1 MTNINYDFIESL
13 EGFETRGYVPDPK
26 GSNSGVTIGS
36 GVDLGARNIDDLN
49 KLNLPEELV
58 NKLEP
63 YLGKQKT
70 DAKKY
75 LNKNPLNLSDEE
87 ARLVSRAVQSDMANS
102 LARKWKEKTG
112 QDFSELS
119 ENKATVVAS
128 VAFQYGDLASKTPN
142 FWEQVTSNNWE
153 AALANLRDFEDK
165 YPTRRNKEAD
175 FLSPTLPIRR
185 PIESRQEG
193 GPVEAGKPYLVG
205 EAGPEIIIPEQSGT
219 VIPNNQLPSP
229 FNAAFDFAAFAD
241 QYAQLFPAEP
251 ETAPVVEKPK
261 MKYIKF
267 DDPKVPRFAVPE
279 NLSKEDMQNYMKSP
293 FVEQEMFN
301 KGYLY
306 KYGLDPVRY
315 DDPTDLDDW
324 NFTAGAK
331 SGFDNLKAIGS
342 GVLYTMAD
350 LFDNEDAKEKFSKMV
365 EQYNLDSGVHMFKE
379 GEEGQVDLRI
389 TTIEDMLQ
397 DENKLGAFLDWASFN
412 MGVGAATMLPLI
424 GAGVVGGGVGVA
436 IGAPTLFTIGTS
448 QIGLGGLSFLLGSY
462 AMGVGEATNA
472 QLERSGDSNA
482 AISIAAAIPYAASE
496 FAFGASS
503 QIVSAFAKRGGLTG
517 VKSQMKDLVKTK
529 FNKVVTDPSIIKE
542 VSKGVAKGFAGEA
555 TAEGLQ
561 EIITS
566 SAAEIGAGASLQD
579 LYSTPDFWKQVG
591 EAAAAGGVA
600 GFGIG
605 AVPGA
610 INYAKQSRSKVEG
623 AFGIGKMN
631 PTETETIKK
640 TGATVGDT
648 VTIEGAYQADN
659 PEFETDGN
667 PPEFTIL
674 GETVNL
680 DGSKNIVLRNN
691 TTNTIQLLNEKDAS
705 KVIKVEENQVDKQDK
720 DVEPEY
726 LEPENIPSE
735 ARLKRIV
742 KELKRRGYN
751 STEVIRNALEA
762 DKLKSKEDWKRRRKE
777 IVEEQQNE
785 YRLEAIAGIG
795 YSKPAFV
802 KPYDD
807 AMNKGA
813 IESGETTMDALLE
826 KDWIN
831 WSNITLDRAVNNGDP
846 NVITPKQQ
854 EQLTKLGYYNGKNG
868 RDLIETHRRDFTPV
882 KDNPNINRGR
892 QRIQEIIDQG
902 IPYEPMTVS
911 TRTLVESRRVPPLN
925 QRNDQEFENLTQQQ
939 KLADFETAKVDE
951 EIQSLRL
958 QKRNLDTK
966 DPTYK
971 QNIRDINIQIND
983 LQTQKEARV
992 LQASSAL
999 GRIDAIVD
1007 ILNRLDIQ
1015 GIRFNPKQMLRAALK
1030 IAKKQ
1035 KNQIEINAIQGALDK
1050 AKSEYTPLV
1059 RFGTGTVFVYSD
1071 IMVDTARKEIKFLE
1085 SQRKGGAEGLSAAEV
1100 EALTDE
1106 QKAIYIDQTEKI
1118 QEFQD
1123 IIEVSLAKRK
1133 ELNTLLES
1141 FNIEP
1146 LLNFKDNKPRIP
1158 GAQTIEKVK
1167 KQIRQLRKELYGYD
1181 ENVYEKNVDT
1191 YWSVSNYP
1199 NSLDRPKLSLEAIKS
1214 MAVISDQFQKELNQ
1228 LGLDN
1233 LSIRL
1238 IDSIMTEEGTVLN
1251 GRYFGGLGLIEVA
1264 MNATTPVDNIA
1275 LADSQRYTMHHESMH
1290 YIFNNLLTPKEQN
1303 VLRDAARKT
1312 LINRYNIK
1320 NRYGPFGLNQSQ
1332 MEEEAISDYF
1342 AEYMATTPNGALDSP
1357 KGIIGRVF
1365 ERIRTYLITLANIL
1379 RNNGLNGANQ
1389 VFDKL
1394 DYGTV
1399 IARRAIMSKTVM
1411 QTTEISNIAKAAGIS
1426 VDEAQA
1432 FIQRGLKKTK
1442 VLNSGYNTGSITD
1455 NIGLY
1460 NSFILYQQPRTGLMT
1475 DPSLRKITTLVNGL
1489 MKSLTTK
1496 VGLPNIS
1503 EANYYLAELKKVTSQ
1518 ELNAAIASLQSAD
1531 LDFAGK
1537 FETFSAMELGTA
1549 TRAQRQVM
1557 NLLASLNSRTQGV
1570 EIFTNRLNRITL
1582 PTESD
1587 LRIAGSI
1594 KKTYHFTSQGSTIP
1608 VLETSKISELGLH
1621 FASSEMQAKD
1631 RYNMKVRGGE
1641 TTLTPVVGRR
1651 TKTGGVLFQDGRFDI
1666 DEATEEDLG
1675 SINTAILYINNP
1687 LRMPDMGNWD
1697 TFKVLER
1704 LTETPTSKNFR
1715 AFRTF
1720 YKTIDVSPVLFTE
1733 KENAAISRALGE
1745 IEANFMEG
1753 KSQFKNYKNMQSAY
1767 LVKKI
1772 KEKGYDGIVYVNMA
1786 EGMRAGDFDRG
1797 VEKGAQESFIVFDS
1811 NQIQEVEFNSNPDF
1825 TDINYQA
1832 SVQMQ
1837 ESVADD
1843 ELSKPE
1849 TMNRQQQKKGVD
1861 DLKKTAEATDK
1872 IFEDGKEASLKDIS
1886 FFGKWAN
1893 HARNFAT
1900 KYPVVARLWDSISR
1914 MEQKGREI
1922 QTQFVMDMR
1931 RYFDVINNVE
1941 GAKVALAKAHIISQQ
1956 EGAQGRYR
1964 RDANGQIIFVSPID
1978 MTTGGTGQNV
1988 ITVNKG
1994 EIIILE
2000 GDIAIAY
2007 EEAQLAIQKLLEEI
2021 KKGMIASNYVDD
2033 IINAAQ
2039 MINIM
2044 DPNLLQQVGLDV
2056 NTLNRDTVENINFQQ
2071 LSAIVVG
2078 LQTMEQ
2084 RQIDSAQLEL
2094 FAPLPVIQQLL
2105 GTEEAGLK
2113 ALQKQIGIYEEY
2125 KTFDYVPLQRYGEFF
2140 ITVKDSEGK
2149 VVHAESIEKPYV
2161 EERATGQTFE
2171 KKKDEVISKLA
2182 GLYPASAGFV
2192 ISDVKASKDTERE
2205 KVIQEFSAL
2214 DVLASKLPEPN
2225 AKAYAEVRAIL
2236 DKRIEGGTLVGFDQF
2251 LRGRKKIGGVPGF
2264 DGDIL
2269 RGITSF
2275 GMVASEYAGRNRFLK
2290 EVRDRTSTAIKYTEQ
2305 PGNQRPKLKEA
2316 IQSMVSY
2323 GVDNS
2328 HHHEFAL
2335 PRRLGFW
2342 WFLGGNLSSGILQ
2355 IMSAVQFTGPILAQ
2369 FSNSGAVL
2377 KEMTRA
2383 AADVSKMITFT
2394 NNEFNDV
2401 YLDFDKIPADVREAV
2416 KEDVANGIIKQGQAI
2431 YEAGMAPGYAMTPT
2445 EKTKLRS
2452 KVRQFEQSVMGG
2464 VFNTFETISRLTAYI
2479 AAYRISNNNTVM
2491 ERANEYYGSANE
2503 LWNVFKE
2510 RRGGVATQQDFAR
2523 ILIDDTFGNYSKT
2536 NRPRIMRGPGSVFFL
2551 FQTYISQMF
2560 FLLHR
2565 LMTQGGPQGRK
2576 MFARVMVMLFIT
2588 GGLMGMPGMEELD
2601 QIYKMIQRMR
2611 GVNEDMRTVMREM
2624 FTETVGPQATEF
2636 LMQGAIEAGTGA
2648 SVQRRL
2654 SLGEV
2659 PGSAQIRALMGM
2671 MGFPTGARAEEFL
2684 GAPGAVFIDSA
2695 REMKDIFSREGT
2707 AAFYNDLDLYMA
2719 AMPTFIK
2726 NLYRATYKYPT
2737 EGYVETKYGTIVTAD
2752 LTALDLI
2759 KQGIGFTPTKISK
2772 ERTAL
2777 YYDKAIEGKYS
2788 GKIRGFNT
2796 KLKRAYRDIYIGL
2809 NVNPDPGMV
2818 RDAQLEINKIMREIM
2833 AFNNKVGYEYM
2844 YFPQLSRLQS
2854 EGIQQA
2860 NTTYRNLKTDK
2871 STKRLKDKMR
2881 ESLNIKDS
2889 N

>member
-1 MTNINYDFIESL
+1 MADKKPFKRPKDIRTMLGAIYDARDLSNLDKFITDVAQIESSGGKDL
-13 EGFETRGYVPDPK
+13 VSDISSAKGIYQFLTQGEGNAFQTGLNRTAAMYSRMGSVPDW
-26 GSNSGVTIGS
+26 I
-36 GVDLGARNIDDLN
+36 A
-49 KLNLPEELV
+49 
-58 NKLEP
+58 
-63 YLGKQKT
+63 
-70 DAKKY
+70 DAKKHNDP
-75 LNKNPLNLSDEE
+75 NKL
-87 ARLVSRAVQSDMANS
+87 
-102 LARKWKEKTG
+102 
-112 QDFSELS
+112 
-119 ENKATVVAS
+119 
-128 VAFQYGDLASKTPN
+128 TPKQQ
-142 FWEQVTSNNWE
+142 EDVM
-153 AALANLRDFEDK
+153 LANLYQQKGTDQ
-165 YPTRRNKEAD
+165 Y
-175 FLSPTLPIRR
+175 FLGVLEGNPNAAAQLYEKFHHTSKDITKDDRISNIFG
-185 PIESRQEG
+185 IESRQEG
-193 GPVEAGKPYLVG
+193 GPVEAGQPYLVG

-229 FNAAFDFAAFAD
+229 FNMSFDYGSFAD
-241 QYAQLFPAEP
+241 AYSQLFPQEP
-251 ETAPVVEKPK
+251 AMQPVPEKPE
-261 MKYIKF
+261 MKYISF
-267 DDPKVPRFAVPE
+267 EDPRIPRFAVPKDFT
-279 NLSKEDMQNYMKSP
+279 KEQMQEYMKSP
-293 FVEQEMFN
+293 IVEQELFN

-342 GVLYTMAD
+342 GFLYTMAD
-350 LFDNEDAKEKFSKMV
+350 LFNDEDGQEKFAKMV
-365 EQYNLDSGVHMFKE
+365 AQYNLDAGVHMFKE

-389 TTIEDMLQ
+389 TTLEDMLQ
-397 DENKLGAFLDWASFN
+397 DENKLGAFLDWASFS
-412 MGVGAATMLPLI
+412 MGAGAATVLPLL
-424 GAGVVGGGVGVA
+424 GAAVVGGA
-436 IGAPTLFTIGTS
+436 AGAALGAGTLFTMPVTGAAIGV
-448 QIGLGGLSFLLGSY
+448 GGLSFLLGSY
-462 AMGVGEATNA
+462 AMGVGDATNA

-482 AISIAAAIPYAASE
+482 ALSLAAGIPYAAAE
-496 FAFGASS
+496 MAFGASS
-503 QIVSAFAKRGGLTG
+503 QIVSAFTKRAALSG
-517 VKSQMKDLVKTK
+517 VKEEVGNLVKTR

-566 SAAEIGAGASLQD
+566 SVAEIGAGASLKD

-605 AVPGA
+605 AIPGA
-610 INYAKQSRSKVEG
+610 INYTKQSRSKVEG
-623 AFGIGKMN
+623 GFGIGEIN
-631 PTETETIKK
+631 PTDTETVKK

-648 VTIEGAYQADN
+648 IIIEGSFQADN
-659 PEFETDGN
+659 PEYETDGN
-667 PPEFTIL
+667 APEFVIL
-674 GETVNL
+674 GETTGI
-680 DGSKNIVLRNN
+680 DGSKNIVLRNT

-705 KVIKVEENQVDKQDK
+705 KVLKVEKNDVDKQDK
-720 DVEPEY
+720 DTNPKYKKPEPV
-726 LEPENIPSE
+726 PSE
-735 ARLKRIV
+735 ARVKKVL
-742 KELKRRGYN
+742 KELKRRGY
-751 STEVIRNALEA
+751 TAVEVIRNALEA
-762 DKLKSKEDWKRRRKE
+762 NDLKSKEEWKKRRAER
-777 IVEEQQNE
+777 VSEELE
-785 YRLEAIAGIG
+785 TYRLETLAGIG
-795 YSKPAFV
+795 YSMPAWV
-802 KPYDD
+802 KPYAD
-807 AMNKGA
+807 AIDSGDVQ
-813 IESGETTMDALLE
+813 SGETSTEVLLE
-826 KDWIN
+826 RDWRD
-831 WSNITLDRAVNNGDP
+831 WSNSRLNDAINNADP
-846 NVITPKQQ
+846 NNITVEQE
-854 EQLTKLGYYNGKNG
+854 EQLTKLGYNSGENG
-868 RDLIETHRRDFTPV
+868 RALIDTHRRDFTPI
-882 KDNPNINRGR
+882 KDNPDTNRGR
-892 QRIQEIIDQG
+892 QRIQEIIEQG

-911 TRTLVESRRVPPLN
+911 TRTMVDTNRVPPLQ
-925 QRNDQEFENLTQQQ
+925 QRSPETFEEVTQQQ

-958 QKRNLDTK
+958 QKRNLDKK

-971 QNIRDINIQIND
+971 QNIKDLNVQID
-983 LQTQKEARV
+983 TLQSQREARI
-992 LQASSAL
+992 LETSSAL
-999 GRIDAIVD
+999 GRIDAIID
-1007 ILNRLDIQ
+1007 ILNRLDVQ
-1015 GIRFNPKQMLRAALK
+1015 GIKYNPKQMLKAALRV
-1030 IAKKQ
+1030 AKKQ
-1035 KNQIEINAIQGALDK
+1035 KNQIEINALEGALAR
-1050 AKSEYTPLV
+1050 AKPEYYPLV
-1059 RFGTGTVFVYSD
+1059 RFGTGTVFVYTD
-1071 IMVDTARKEIKFLE
+1071 IMVDTAKSEIKFLE
-1085 SQRKGGAEGLSAAEV
+1085 SQRKGGAEGLSAAELD
-1100 EALTDE
+1100 ALTDDE
-1106 QKAIYIDQTEKI
+1106 RTTYLEITDSI
-1118 QEFQD
+1118 QEYQD

-1133 ELNTLLES
+1133 ELNALLES

-1146 LLNFKDNKPRIP
+1146 LLNFKDNRPRVP
-1158 GAQTIEKVK
+1158 GAQTIDKVK
-1167 KQIRQLRKELYGYD
+1167 KQIKQLRKELYGYD
-1181 ENVYEKNVDT
+1181 EKIYETNVQT
-1191 YWSVSNYP
+1191 FWSVANYP
-1199 NSLDRPKLSLEAIKS
+1199 NSLDRPQLSEEAIKS
-1214 MAVISDQFQKELNQ
+1214 MAVISDQFQKELNRM
-1228 LGLDN
+1228 GLDN

-1238 IDSIMTEEGTVLN
+1238 IDSIMTESGTTLN
-1251 GRYFGGLGLIEVA
+1251 GRFFGGLGLIEVA

-1290 YIFNNLLTPKEQN
+1290 YIFNNLLTPKEQQ
-1303 VLRDAARKT
+1303 VLRNAARKT

-1365 ERIRTYLITLANIL
+1365 ERIRLYITTLANVL
-1379 RNNGLNGANQ
+1379 RGNGLNQANQ
-1389 VFDKL
+1389 VFNKL
-1394 DYGTV
+1394 DYATV
-1399 IARRAIMSKTVM
+1399 IARRAIMSKAVM

-1442 VLNSGYNTGSITD
+1442 VLNSGYNTGSVTD
-1455 NIGLY
+1455 NKGLY
-1460 NSFILYQQPRTGLMT
+1460 SSFVLYQQPRTGLMS

-1496 VGLPNIS
+1496 EGIPNIS
-1503 EANYYLAELKKVTSQ
+1503 EANYYLGELKKVTPQ
-1518 ELNAAIASLQSAD
+1518 EINAAIASLQSAD
-1531 LDFAGK
+1531 LDFANK
-1537 FETFSAMELGTA
+1537 FETFSSMELGTA

-1557 NLLASLNSRTQGV
+1557 NLLSSLNSRTAGQA
-1570 EIFTNRLNRITL
+1570 IFIRRLNRIKL

-1594 KKTYHFTSQGSTIP
+1594 KKVYHFTTDGSVIP
-1608 VLETSKISELGLH
+1608 TLDKSRLSELGMH

-1631 RYNMKVRGGE
+1631 RYNMKQRRGE
-1641 TTLTPVVGRR
+1641 TTLVPVIGRT

-1666 DEATEEDLG
+1666 DSAVEEDLG

-1697 TFKVLER
+1697 PREVLDQ
-1704 LTETPTSKNFR
+1704 LTETPNSKNFR
-1715 AFRTF
+1715 AFKTF
-1720 YKTIDVSPVLFTE
+1720 YNTVDVSPVLFTE
-1733 KENAAISRALGE
+1733 KENGAILRALGE
-1745 IEANFMEG
+1745 IEANFKEG
-1753 KSQFKNYKNMQSAY
+1753 KSKFTNYKSKQSAY
-1767 LVKKI
+1767 LVQKI
-1772 KEKGYDGIVYVNMA
+1772 KEKGYDGIVYVNMS

-1797 VEKGAQESFIVFDS
+1797 VEKGAQESFIVFDN
-1811 NQIQEVEFNSNPDF
+1811 NQIQRVEFNSNPDF

-1849 TMNRQQQKKGVD
+1849 TMNRQQQKEGNKLLD
-1861 DLKKTAEATDK
+1861 ETSEATDK

-1900 KYPVVARLWDSISR
+1900 KYPVVARLWDSISK

-1931 RYFDVINNVE
+1931 RYFEVVNNVE

-1964 RDANGQIIFVSPID
+1964 IDANGQIVFVSTKDIS
-1978 MTTGGTGQNV
+1978 TGGFGENQIV
-1988 ITVNKG
+1988 IKKG
-1994 EIIILE
+1994 EILILE
-2000 GDIAIAY
+2000 GDIAGAY
-2007 EEAQLAIQKLLEEI
+2007 EDVQLAIQKLLEEI
-2021 KKGMIASNYVDD
+2021 KKGIIASNYVDD
-2033 IINAAQ
+2033 IIKAAQ

-2044 DPNLLQQVGLDV
+2044 DPNLLQQVGLDI
-2056 NTLNRDTVENINFQQ
+2056 NALNRDTVENINFQQ
-2071 LSAIVVG
+2071 LSAIVTG
-2078 LQTMEQ
+2078 LQLMQQ

-2094 FAPLPVIQQLL
+2094 FAPLPAIQQLL
-2105 GTEEAGLK
+2105 GTDDQGLL
-2113 ALQKQIGIYEEY
+2113 ALRKQLGIYEDY
-2125 KTFDYVPLQRYGEFF
+2125 KTFDYVPLQRYGEFYV
-2140 ITVKDSEGK
+2140 TVKDADGK
-2149 VVHAESIEKPYV
+2149 IVHAESIEKPFI
-2161 EERATGQTFE
+2161 EERAIGAAFE
-2171 KKKDEVISKLA
+2171 RRKDEVLERLA
-2182 GLYPASAGFV
+2182 REYPRSAGFE
-2192 ISDVKASKDTERE
+2192 ISDIKEDKPTVRE
-2205 KVIQEFSAL
+2205 KLIEEFSML
-2214 DVLASKLPEPN
+2214 DLLASRMSEPT
-2225 AKAYAEVRAIL
+2225 AAAYAEARKEL
-2236 DKRIEGGTLVGFDQF
+2236 DRRIGGGNLVGFDQF

-2275 GMVASEYAGRNRFLK
+2275 GMVAAEYAGRNRFLK
-2290 EVRDRTSTAIKYTEQ
+2290 EVRDRTTAAIDYTRQ
-2305 PGNQRPKLKEA
+2305 SGNQRPRLREA
-2316 IQSMVSY
+2316 IEKMVDY
-2323 GVDNS
+2323 GVDNA
-2328 HHHEFAL
+2328 HHHEFAGF
-2335 PRRLGFW
+2335 RRMGFW

-2383 AADVSKMITFT
+2383 AADVAKMITFT

-2401 YLDFDKIPADVREAV
+2401 YLDFDKVPEDVRAVV

-2445 EKTKLRS
+2445 EKTKARS
-2452 KVRQFEQSVMGG
+2452 KARQFEQSVMGG
-2464 VFNTFETISRLTAYI
+2464 VFNTFETIARLTAYI
-2479 AAYRISNNNTVM
+2479 AAYRVANNNAVM
-2491 ERANEYYGSANE
+2491 EKANDYYGSANK
-2503 LWNVFKE
+2503 LWNEYKA

-2523 ILIDDTFGNYSKT
+2523 ILIDDTFGDYSKA

-2565 LMTQGGPQGRK
+2565 LMSQGGPQGRK

-2601 QIYKMIQRMR
+2601 QIYRMIQRMR
-2611 GVNEDMRTVMREM
+2611 GVNEDMRTVLREM
-2624 FTETVGPQATEF
+2624 FAETVGPQATEY
-2636 LMQGAIEAGTGA
+2636 LMQGVIEAGTGT

-2659 PGSAQIRALMGM
+2659 PGSAQIRALLNML
-2671 MGFPTGARAEEFL
+2671 GFPTGARVEEFL

-2695 REMKDIFSREGT
+2695 REMKDIFARDGV

-2737 EGYVETKYGTIVTAD
+2737 EGYVETKYGNIVTSD
-2752 LTALDLI
+2752 LSTLDLI
-2759 KQGIGFTPTKISK
+2759 KQGMGFTPTAISK

-2788 GKIRGFNT
+2788 GKIKSFNNQ
-2796 KLKRAYRDIYIGL
+2796 LKTAYRDMYIGL
-2809 NVNPDPGMV
+2809 NVDPDPDKV
-2818 RDAQLEINKIMREIM
+2818 RDAQLKINEVMREIM
-2833 AFNNKVGYEYM
+2833 EFNNKVGYEYM
-2844 YFPQLSRLQS
+2844 YFPQLSRLLS

-2871 STKRLKDKMR
+2871 KTKQLKDKMR
-2881 ESLNIKDS
+2881 ESLNIK

>member
-1 MTNINYDFIESL
+1 MADKKPFKRPKDIRTMLGAIYDARDLSNLDKFITDVAQIESSGGKDL
-13 EGFETRGYVPDPK
+13 VSDISSAKGIYQFLTQGEGNAFQTGLNRTAAMYSRMGSVPDW
-26 GSNSGVTIGS
+26 I
-36 GVDLGARNIDDLN
+36 
-49 KLNLPEELV
+49 
-58 NKLEP
+58 
-63 YLGKQKT
+63 T
-70 DAKKY
+70 DAKKHNDP
-75 LNKNPLNLSDEE
+75 NKL
-87 ARLVSRAVQSDMANS
+87 
-102 LARKWKEKTG
+102 
-112 QDFSELS
+112 
-119 ENKATVVAS
+119 
-128 VAFQYGDLASKTPN
+128 TPKQQ
-142 FWEQVTSNNWE
+142 EDVM
-153 AALANLRDFEDK
+153 LANLYQQKGTDQ
-165 YPTRRNKEAD
+165 Y
-175 FLSPTLPIRR
+175 FLGVLEGNPNAAAQLYEKFHHTSKDITKDDRISNIFG
-185 PIESRQEG
+185 IESRQEG

-229 FNAAFDFAAFAD
+229 FNMSFDYGSFAD
-241 QYAQLFPAEP
+241 AYSQLFPQEP
-251 ETAPVVEKPK
+251 AMQPVPEKPE
-261 MKYIKF
+261 MKYISF
-267 DDPKVPRFAVPE
+267 EDPRIPRFAVPKDFT
-279 NLSKEDMQNYMKSP
+279 KEQMQEYMKSP
-293 FVEQEMFN
+293 IVEQELFN

-342 GVLYTMAD
+342 GFLYTMAD
-350 LFDNEDAKEKFSKMV
+350 LFNDEDGQEKFAKMV
-365 EQYNLDSGVHMFKE
+365 AQYNLDAGVHMFKE

-389 TTIEDMLQ
+389 TTLEDMLQ
-397 DENKLGAFLDWASFN
+397 DENKLGAFLDWASFS
-412 MGVGAATMLPLI
+412 MGAGAATVLPLL
-424 GAGVVGGGVGVA
+424 GAAVVGGA
-436 IGAPTLFTIGTS
+436 AGAALGAGTLFTMPVTGAAIGV
-448 QIGLGGLSFLLGSY
+448 GGLSFLLGSY
-462 AMGVGEATNA
+462 AMGVGDATNA

-482 AISIAAAIPYAASE
+482 ALSLAAGIPYAAAE
-496 FAFGASS
+496 MAFGASS
-503 QIVSAFAKRGGLTG
+503 QIVSAFTKRAALSG
-517 VKSQMKDLVKTK
+517 VKEEVGNLVKTR

-566 SAAEIGAGASLQD
+566 SVAEIGAGASLKD

-605 AVPGA
+605 AIPGA
-610 INYAKQSRSKVEG
+610 INYTKQSRSKVEG
-623 AFGIGKMN
+623 GFGIGEIN
-631 PTETETIKK
+631 PTDTETVKK

-648 VTIEGAYQADN
+648 IIIEGSFQADN
-659 PEFETDGN
+659 PEYETDGN
-667 PPEFTIL
+667 APEFVIL
-674 GETVNL
+674 GETTGI
-680 DGSKNIVLRNN
+680 DGNKYIVLRNA
-691 TTNTIQLLNEKDAS
+691 TTNTIQLLNEKDTS
-705 KVIKVEENQVDKQDK
+705 KVLKVEKNDVDKQDK
-720 DVEPEY
+720 DTNPKYKEPEDV
-726 LEPENIPSE
+726 PSE
-735 ARLKRIV
+735 ARVKRV
-742 KELKRRGYN
+742 LKELKRRGY
-751 STEVIRNALEA
+751 TAVEVIRNALEA
-762 DKLKSKEDWKRRRKE
+762 NDLKSKEEWKKRRAER
-777 IVEEQQNE
+777 VSEELE
-785 YRLEAIAGIG
+785 TYRLETLAGIG
-795 YSKPAFV
+795 YSMPAWV
-802 KPYDD
+802 KPYAD
-807 AMNKGA
+807 A
-813 IESGETTMDALLE
+813 IESGDVQSGETSTEVLLE
-826 KDWIN
+826 RDWRD
-831 WSNITLDRAVNNGDP
+831 WSNIKLNDAINNRDP
-846 NVITPKQQ
+846 NVLTPKEQ
-854 EQLTKLGYYNGKNG
+854 EQLTKLGYNNGPEG
-868 RDLIETHRRDFTPV
+868 RDLIDTHRRDFTPI

-892 QRIQEIIDQG
+892 QRIQEIIEQG

-911 TRTLVESRRVPPLN
+911 TRTMVDTNRVPPLQ
-925 QRNDQEFENLTQQQ
+925 QRSPETFEEVTQQQ

-958 QKRNLDTK
+958 QKRNLDKK

-971 QNIRDINIQIND
+971 QNIKDLNVQID
-983 LQTQKEARV
+983 TLQSQREARI
-992 LQASSAL
+992 LETSSAL
-999 GRIDAIVD
+999 GRIDAIID
-1007 ILNRLDIQ
+1007 ILNRLDVQ
-1015 GIRFNPKQMLRAALK
+1015 GIKYNPKQMLKAALRV
-1030 IAKKQ
+1030 AKKQ
-1035 KNQIEINAIQGALDK
+1035 KNQIEINALEGALAR
-1050 AKSEYTPLV
+1050 AKPEYYPLV
-1059 RFGTGTVFVYSD
+1059 RFGTGTVFVYTD
-1071 IMVDTARKEIKFLE
+1071 IMVDTAKSEIKFLE
-1085 SQRKGGAEGLSAAEV
+1085 SQRKGGAEGLSAAELD
-1100 EALTDE
+1100 ALTDDE
-1106 QKAIYIDQTEKI
+1106 RTTYLEITDSI
-1118 QEFQD
+1118 QEYQD

-1133 ELNTLLES
+1133 ELNALLES

-1146 LLNFKDNKPRIP
+1146 LLNFKDNRPRVP
-1158 GAQTIEKVK
+1158 GAQTIDKVK
-1167 KQIRQLRKELYGYD
+1167 KQIKQLRKELYGYD
-1181 ENVYEKNVDT
+1181 EKIYETNVQT
-1191 YWSVSNYP
+1191 FWSVANYP
-1199 NSLDRPKLSLEAIKS
+1199 NSLDRPQLSEEAIKS
-1214 MAVISDQFQKELNQ
+1214 MAVISDQFQKELNRM
-1228 LGLDN
+1228 GLDN

-1238 IDSIMTEEGTVLN
+1238 IDSIMTESGTTLN
-1251 GRYFGGLGLIEVA
+1251 GRFFGGLGLIEVA

-1290 YIFNNLLTPKEQN
+1290 YIFNNLLTPKEQQ
-1303 VLRDAARKT
+1303 VLRNAARKT

-1365 ERIRTYLITLANIL
+1365 ERIRLYITTLANVL
-1379 RNNGLNGANQ
+1379 RGNGLNQANQ
-1389 VFDKL
+1389 VFNKL
-1394 DYGTV
+1394 DYATI
-1399 IARRAIMSKTVM
+1399 IARRAIMSKAVM

-1442 VLNSGYNTGSITD
+1442 VLNSGYNTGSVTD
-1455 NIGLY
+1455 NKGLY
-1460 NSFILYQQPRTGLMT
+1460 SSFVLYQQPRTGLMS

-1496 VGLPNIS
+1496 EGIPNIS
-1503 EANYYLAELKKVTSQ
+1503 EANYYLGELKKVTPQ
-1518 ELNAAIASLQSAD
+1518 EINAAIASLQSAD
-1531 LDFAGK
+1531 LDFANK
-1537 FETFSAMELGTA
+1537 FETFSSMELGTA

-1557 NLLASLNSRTQGV
+1557 NLLSSLNSRTAGQG
-1570 EIFTNRLNRITL
+1570 IFIRRLNRIKL

-1594 KKTYHFTSQGSTIP
+1594 KKVYHFTTDGSVIP
-1608 VLETSKISELGLH
+1608 TLDKSRLSELGMH

-1631 RYNMKVRGGE
+1631 RYNMKQRRGE
-1641 TTLTPVVGRR
+1641 TTLIPVIGRT

-1666 DEATEEDLG
+1666 DSAVEEDLG

-1697 TFKVLER
+1697 VREVLDH
-1704 LTETPTSKNFR
+1704 LTETPSSKNFR
-1715 AFRTF
+1715 AFKTF
-1720 YKTIDVSPVLFTE
+1720 YNTVDVSPVLFTE
-1733 KENAAISRALGE
+1733 KENAAILRKLGE
-1745 IEANFMEG
+1745 IEANIPEDIS
-1753 KSQFKNYKNMQSAY
+1753 KEYSNYKSEQSRY
-1767 LVKKI
+1767 LVEKI
-1772 KEKGYDGIVYVNMA
+1772 KEKGYDGIVYVNMS

-1797 VEKGAQESFIVFDS
+1797 VEKGAQESFIVFDN
-1811 NQIQEVEFNSNPDF
+1811 NQIQRVEFNSNPDF

-1849 TMNRQQQKKGVD
+1849 TMNRQQQKEGNKLLD
-1861 DLKKTAEATDK
+1861 ETSEATDK

-1900 KYPVVARLWDSISR
+1900 KYPVVARLWDSISK

-1931 RYFDVINNVE
+1931 RYFEVVNNVE

-1964 RDANGQIIFVSPID
+1964 IDANGQIVFVSTKDIS
-1978 MTTGGTGQNV
+1978 TGGFGENQIV
-1988 ITVNKG
+1988 IKKG
-1994 EIIILE
+1994 EILILE
-2000 GDIAIAY
+2000 GDIAGAY
-2007 EEAQLAIQKLLEEI
+2007 EDVQLAIQKLLEEI
-2021 KKGMIASNYVDD
+2021 KKGIIASNYVDD
-2033 IINAAQ
+2033 IIKAAQ

-2044 DPNLLQQVGLDV
+2044 DPNLLQQVGLDI
-2056 NTLNRDTVENINFQQ
+2056 NALNRDTVENINFQQ
-2071 LSAIVVG
+2071 LSAIVTG
-2078 LQTMEQ
+2078 LQLMQQ

-2094 FAPLPVIQQLL
+2094 FAPLPAIQQLL
-2105 GTEEAGLK
+2105 GTDDQGLL
-2113 ALQKQIGIYEEY
+2113 ALRKQLGIYEDY
-2125 KTFDYVPLQRYGEFF
+2125 KTFDYVPLQRYGEFYV
-2140 ITVKDSEGK
+2140 TVKDADGK
-2149 VVHAESIEKPYV
+2149 IVHAESIEKPFI
-2161 EERATGQTFE
+2161 EERAIGAAFE
-2171 KKKDEVISKLA
+2171 RRKDEVLERLA
-2182 GLYPASAGFV
+2182 REYPRSAGFE
-2192 ISDVKASKDTERE
+2192 ISDIKEDKPTVRE
-2205 KVIQEFSAL
+2205 KLIEEFSML
-2214 DVLASKLPEPN
+2214 DLLASRMSEPT
-2225 AKAYAEVRAIL
+2225 AAAYAEARKEL
-2236 DKRIEGGTLVGFDQF
+2236 DRRIGGGNLVGFDQF

-2275 GMVASEYAGRNRFLK
+2275 GMVAAEYAGRNRFLK
-2290 EVRDRTSTAIKYTEQ
+2290 EVRDRTTAAIDYTRQ
-2305 PGNQRPKLKEA
+2305 SGNQRPRLREA
-2316 IQSMVSY
+2316 IEKMVDY
-2323 GVDNS
+2323 GVDNA
-2328 HHHEFAL
+2328 HHHEFAGF
-2335 PRRLGFW
+2335 RRMGFW

-2383 AADVSKMITFT
+2383 AADVAKMITFT

-2401 YLDFDKIPADVREAV
+2401 YLDFDKVPEDVRAVV

-2445 EKTKLRS
+2445 EKTKARS
-2452 KVRQFEQSVMGG
+2452 KARQFEQSVMGG
-2464 VFNTFETISRLTAYI
+2464 VFNTFETIARLTAYI
-2479 AAYRISNNNTVM
+2479 AAYRVANNNAVM
-2491 ERANEYYGSANE
+2491 EKANDYYGSANK
-2503 LWNVFKE
+2503 LWNEYKA

-2523 ILIDDTFGNYSKT
+2523 ILIDDTFGDYSKA

-2565 LMTQGGPQGRK
+2565 LMSQGGPQGRK

-2601 QIYKMIQRMR
+2601 QIYRMIQRMR
-2611 GVNEDMRTVMREM
+2611 GVNEDMRTVLREM
-2624 FTETVGPQATEF
+2624 FAETVGPQATEY
-2636 LMQGAIEAGTGA
+2636 LMQGVIEAGTGT

-2659 PGSAQIRALMGM
+2659 PGSAQIRALLNML
-2671 MGFPTGARAEEFL
+2671 GFPTGARVEEFL

-2695 REMKDIFSREGT
+2695 REMKDIFARDGV

-2737 EGYVETKYGTIVTAD
+2737 EGYVETKYGNIVTSD
-2752 LTALDLI
+2752 LSTLDLI
-2759 KQGIGFTPTKISK
+2759 KQGMGFTPTAISK

-2788 GKIRGFNT
+2788 GKIKSFNNQ
-2796 KLKRAYRDIYIGL
+2796 LKTAYRDMYIGL
-2809 NVNPDPGMV
+2809 NVDPDPDKV
-2818 RDAQLEINKIMREIM
+2818 RDAQLKINEVMREIM
-2833 AFNNKVGYEYM
+2833 EFNNKVGYEYM
-2844 YFPQLSRLQS
+2844 YFPQLSRLLS

-2871 STKRLKDKMR
+2871 KTKQLKDKMR
-2881 ESLNIKDS
+2881 ESLNIK

>member
-1 MTNINYDFIESL
+1 MADKKPFKRPNDIRTMLGAIYNARDLSNLDKFITDVAQIESSGGKNL
-13 EGFETRGYVPDPK
+13 ESDISSAKGIYQFLTEGEGNAFQTGLNRTAAMYSRMGNIPDWVAKAKKHNDP
-26 GSNSGVTIGS
+26 
-36 GVDLGARNIDDLN
+36 N
-49 KLNLPEELV
+49 KLTP
-58 NKLEP
+58 
-63 YLGKQKT
+63 KQQE
-70 DAKKY
+70 D
-75 LNKNPLNLSDEE
+75 
-87 ARLVSRAVQSDMANS
+87 VM
-102 LARKWKEKTG
+102 
-112 QDFSELS
+112 
-119 ENKATVVAS
+119 
-128 VAFQYGDLASKTPN
+128 
-142 FWEQVTSNNWE
+142 
-153 AALANLRDFEDK
+153 LANLYQQKGTDQYFLGILEGNPNAAAQLYEKFHHTSKDITK
-165 YPTRRNKEAD
+165 DRRISNIFGIEA
-175 FLSPTLPIRR
+175 R
-185 PIESRQEG
+185 EEG
-193 GPVEAGKPYLVG
+193 GPIEAGKPYLVG

-229 FNAAFDFAAFAD
+229 FNTAFDFGAFSN

-251 ETAPVVEKPK
+251 EAVPVVEKPK

-267 DDPKVPRFAVPE
+267 DDPRAPQFAVPE
-279 NLSKEDMQNYMKSP
+279 NLSKEDMQKYMKSP

-350 LFDNEDAKEKFSKMV
+350 LFDNEDGREKFSKMV
-365 EQYNLDSGVHMFKE
+365 AQYNLDSGVHMFKE

-397 DENKLGAFLDWASFN
+397 DENKLGSFLDWAAFN

-424 GAGVVGGGVGVA
+424 GAAVVGGGVGAAV
-436 IGAPTLFTIGTS
+436 GAGTLFTMPITGS
-448 QIGLGGLSFLLGSY
+448 AIGLGGLSFLLGSY

-482 AISIAAAIPYAASE
+482 AISIAAGVPYAAAE
-496 FAFGASS
+496 LAFGASS
-503 QIVSAFAKRGGLTG
+503 QIISAFAKRATLGGIKENVG
-517 VKSQMKDLVKTK
+517 NLVKTR
-529 FNKVVTDPSIIKE
+529 FNKAVTDPSIIKE

-566 SAAEIGAGASLQD
+566 SAAEIGANASLKD
-579 LYSTPDFWKQVG
+579 LYSTPEFWKQVG

-605 AVPGA
+605 VVPGA
-610 INYAKQSRSKVEG
+610 INYAKQSKSKVKG
-623 AFGIGKMN
+623 TFGTGEIN

-659 PEFETDGN
+659 PEFETDKN

-674 GETVNL
+674 GETTNI
-680 DGSKNIVLRNN
+680 DGSKNIVLRST

-705 KVIKVEENQVDKQDK
+705 KVIKVEQNAVDKQETTEK
-720 DVEPEY
+720 FEKEEPV
-726 LEPENIPSE
+726 PSD
-735 ARLKRIV
+735 ARMQRVIA
-742 KELKRRGYN
+742 ELKRRGL
-751 STEVIRNALEA
+751 STSDIINNVLEE
-762 DKLKSKEDWKRRRKE
+762 DGLKSKEDWKRNALE
-777 IVEEQQNE
+777 ETSVEFENYDE
-785 YRLEAIAGIG
+785 GIA
-795 YSKPAFV
+795 A
-802 KPYDD
+802 
-807 AMNKGA
+807 
-813 IESGETTMDALLE
+813 GETMASLPGWMKALDPKNRNDEDVDVILE
-826 KDWIN
+826 REWVKWTKRTLN
-831 WSNITLDRAVNNGDP
+831 NSVNNQTLNNIT
-846 NVITPKQQ
+846 KKEQ
-854 EQLTKLGYYNGKNG
+854 EQLAKLGYDNGPQG
-868 RDLIETHRRDFTPV
+868 QALIQTHRRDFNRV
-882 KDNPNINRGR
+882 KSDAKTNRGR
-892 QRIQEIIDQG
+892 QRIKEIIDQG

-992 LQASSAL
+992 LEASSAL

-1007 ILNRLDIQ
+1007 ILNRLDVQ
-1015 GIRFNPKQMLRAALK
+1015 GIKFNPKQMLRAALK

-1035 KNQIEINAIQGALDK
+1035 KNQIEINALQGALDK
-1050 AKSEYTPLV
+1050 ARTEYTPLI

-1106 QKAIYIDQTEKI
+1106 QKATYIDQTEKI

-1167 KQIRQLRKELYGYD
+1167 KQIRQIRKELYGYD

-1238 IDSIMTEEGTVLN
+1238 VDSIMTEEGTVLN

-1399 IARRAIMSKTVM
+1399 IARRAIMSKAVM
-1411 QTTEISNIAKAAGIS
+1411 ETTEISNIAKAAGIS

-1475 DPSLRKITTLVNGL
+1475 DPSLRKITALVNGL

-1531 LDFAGK
+1531 LNFADK

-1608 VLETSKISELGLH
+1608 VLETGKISELGLH

-1631 RYNMKVRGGE
+1631 RYNMKVRRGE
-1641 TTLTPVVGRR
+1641 TTLIPVVGRR

-1697 TFKVLER
+1697 TFEVLER

-1720 YKTIDVSPVLFTE
+1720 YNTIDVSPVLFTE

-1849 TMNRQQQKKGVD
+1849 TMNRQQQKEGNKL
-1861 DLKKTAEATDK
+1861 LKDTAEATDK

-1886 FFGKWAN
+1886 LFGKWAN

-1900 KYPVVARLWDSISR
+1900 KYPVVARLWDSISK

-1922 QTQFVMDMR
+1922 QTQFVMNMR
-1931 RYFDVINNVE
+1931 LYFDVINNVE

-1978 MTTGGTGQNV
+1978 MTTGGFGENL
-1988 ITVNKG
+1988 ITIKKG
-1994 EIIILE
+1994 EIVILE

-2007 EEAQLAIQKLLEEI
+2007 EEAQLAIQNILEEI
-2021 KKGMIASNYVDD
+2021 KKGTIASNYVDD

-2044 DPNLLQQVGLDV
+2044 DPNLLQRSGLDV
-2056 NTLNRDTVENINFQQ
+2056 SALNKDTVENINFQQ
-2071 LSAIVVG
+2071 LSAIVIG

-2105 GTEEAGLK
+2105 GTEEQGLK
-2113 ALQKQIGIYEEY
+2113 ALQKQLGIYEDY
-2125 KTFDYVPLQRYGEFF
+2125 KTFDYVPLQRYGEFYV
-2140 ITVKDSEGK
+2140 TVKDSEGK
-2149 VVHAESIEKPYV
+2149 IIHAESIEKPFV
-2161 EERATGQTFE
+2161 EERATGNTFE
-2171 KKKDEVISKLA
+2171 GKKNQVLQKLA
-2182 GLYPASAGFV
+2182 RLYPPSAGFE
-2192 ISDVKASKDTERE
+2192 ISDVKEDKPTMRQKLIE
-2205 KVIQEFSAL
+2205 EFSML
-2214 DVLASKLPEPN
+2214 DLLASRMSEPT
-2225 AKAYAEVRAIL
+2225 ATAYAEARKEL
-2236 DKRIEGGTLVGFDQF
+2236 DRRIGGGTLVGFDQF
-2251 LRGRKKIGGVPGF
+2251 LRGRKQIGGVPGF

-2275 GMVASEYAGRNRFLK
+2275 GMVASEYAARNRFLK
-2290 EVRDRTSTAIKYTEQ
+2290 EVRDRTSSAIKYTEQ
-2305 PGNQRPKLKEA
+2305 SGNQRPRLREA
-2316 IQSMVSY
+2316 IQNMVDY
-2323 GVDNS
+2323 GVDNA
-2328 HHHEFAL
+2328 HHHEFASL
-2335 PRRLGFW
+2335 RRMGFW

-2369 FSNSGAVL
+2369 FSNSAVVL

-2383 AADVSKMITFT
+2383 AADVGKMITFT

-2445 EKTKLRS
+2445 EKTKARART
-2452 KVRQFEQSVMGG
+2452 RQFEQSIMGG

-2479 AAYRISNNNTVM
+2479 SAYRIANNDAVM
-2491 ERANEYYGSANE
+2491 EKANDYYGSSNK
-2503 LWNVFKE
+2503 LWNAYKE
-2510 RRGGVATQQDFAR
+2510 RRGGVATRQDFAR
-2523 ILIDDTFGNYSKT
+2523 ILVDDTFGDYSKA
-2536 NRPRIMRGPGSVFFL
+2536 NRPKIMRGPGSVFFL

-2576 MFARVMVMLFIT
+2576 MFARVMLMLFAT

-2601 QIYKMIQRMR
+2601 QVYRLIQRMR

-2624 FTETVGPQATEF
+2624 FAETVGPQATEY
-2636 LMQGAIEAGTGA
+2636 LMQGVIEAGTGA

-2659 PGSAQIRALMGM
+2659 PGSAQIRALLNML
-2671 MGFPTGARAEEFL
+2671 GFPTGARVEEFL

-2695 REMKDIFSREGT
+2695 REMKDIFAKDGV
-2707 AAFYNDLDLYMA
+2707 AAFYEDLDLYMA

-2759 KQGIGFTPTKISK
+2759 KQGMGFTPTKISK

-2796 KLKRAYRDIYIGL
+2796 KLKRAYRDMYIGL
-2809 NVNPDPGMV
+2809 NVNRDPDMV
-2818 RDAQLEINKIMREIM
+2818 RDAQLEINKIMREVM

-2844 YFPQLSRLQS
+2844 YFPQLSRLRS

-2860 NTTYRNLKTDK
+2860 NTTYRNLQTDK